1 MAGKAGQNGYPSP
14 EQPKA
19 IYVTGIAVISAK
31 SADDFNKQSRELLGK
46 GFKIFTGLESRS
58 IEGEGFVFSQILITE
73 DKTKEVPNITTV
85 EEQCLVYESDPLIF
99 NKMCAKAFKDEWF
112 PSGLTEVKYD
122 SGKRSVCFLQRFIKG
137 AISIIVDPYSQSGGS
152 KIIRPN

>member
-1 MAGKAGQNGYPSP
+1 MGKAGQNGYPAP
-14 EQPKA
+14 KQPGA

-31 SADDFNKQSRELLGK
+31 SADEFNNQSKQLMNK

-73 DKTKEVPNITTV
+73 DTTKDVPNITLV
-85 EEQCLVYESDPLIF
+85 KEQHLIYESDPVMF
-99 NKMCAKAFKDEWF
+99 NELCAKAFKDEWF

-137 AISIIVDPYSQSGGS
+137 TISTILDPYNQTGGS
-152 KIIRPN
+152 KIIRPS

>member
-1 MAGKAGQNGYPSP
+1 MAGKHGQNGYPAP

-19 IYVTGIAVISAK
+19 IYVTGIAVICAK
-31 SADDFNKQSRELLGK
+31 SADDFNKQSKQLMSK

-73 DKTKEVPNITTV
+73 DITKDVPNITVV
-85 EEQCLVYESDPLIF
+85 EEQYLVYETDPVVF
-99 NKMCAKAFKDEWF
+99 NSLCAKAFKDEWF

-122 SGKRSVCFLQRFIKG
+122 SGKKSVCFLQRFIKG
-137 AISIIVDPYSQSGGS
+137 TISTILDPYNQSGGS